1 MRTAPTFLRKQVLR
15 LEARYAI
22 SIKYCCQEGL
32 STLFFL
38 FILTFSN
45 FLTTLLSVNS
55 FTVTHP
61 EKNEGQN
68 NYSDGCISPS

>member
-32 STLFFL
+32 STLFSL
-38 FILTFSN
+38 YILTFSN
-45 FLTTLLSVNS
+45 FLTTPLSVNS
-55 FTVTHP
+55 FAVTHP
-61 EKNEGQN
+61 KKTEGRN
-68 NYSDGCISPS
+68 NYSDVYLSPS